1 VCGTQARPCFR
12 AEIRKLKMLLSAN
25 LSAGD
30 FLDRL
35 SILQI
40 KSEKGLDVATE
51 LIEYQRRLPEFEERG
66 LNSYL
71 RVIKTINLA
80 LWDLEDT
87 KRTQVERYS
96 ADYSNVSE
104 LITQLNDLR
113 FQTKKRIDSY
123 FKSEISEKK
132 SHKE

>member
-1 VCGTQARPCFR
+1 
-12 AEIRKLKMLLSAN
+12 MLLSAN

-40 KSEKGLDVATE
+40 KSEHSLDVLKE
-51 LIEYQRRLPEFEERG
+51 LAEYERQLSSFESNG
-66 LNSYL
+66 LAAYL
-71 RVIKTINLA
+71 SVIKSINMA
-80 LWDLEDT
+80 LWNLEDV
-87 KRTQVERYS
+87 KRTSVTRYTEE
-96 ADYSNVSE
+96 YSNISE

-113 FQTKKRIDSY
+113 YQTKKRIDAY

-132 SHKE
+132 SHKD

>member
-1 VCGTQARPCFR
+1 
-12 AEIRKLKMLLSAN
+12 MLLSAN

-40 KSEKGLDVATE
+40 KSEHGLNVSNE
-51 LIEYQRRLPEFEERG
+51 MQEYERQLFEFEEQG
-66 LNSYL
+66 LHSYL
-71 RVIKTINLA
+71 GVIRSINLA
-80 LWDLEDT
+80 LWELEDI
-87 KRTQVERYS
+87 KRTQVERYTVQ
-96 ADYSNVSE
+96 YSNVSE

-113 FQTKKRIDSY
+113 YQTKKRIDSY

-132 SHKE
+132 SHKD

>member
-1 VCGTQARPCFR
+1 
-12 AEIRKLKMLLSAN
+12 MLLSAN

-40 KSEKGLDVATE
+40 KSEKGLAVATE
-51 LIEYQRRLPEFEERG
+51 LMEYERRLPDFEERG

-71 RVIKTINLA
+71 RIIKTINLA

-96 ADYSNVSE
+96 TDYSNVSE

-132 SHKE
+132 SHEE

>member
-1 VCGTQARPCFR
+1 MILQAY
-12 AEIRKLKMLLSAN
+12 

-40 KSEKGLDVATE
+40 KKNHGLEVTKELAEYEKQIGALE
-51 LIEYQRRLPEFEERG
+51 SRG
-66 LNSYL
+66 LHSYL
-71 RVIKTINLA
+71 NVIRAINET
-80 LWDLEDT
+80 LWDLEDV
-87 KRTQVERYS
+87 KRTQVERYTN
-96 ADYSNVSE
+96 DYSNVSE

>member
-1 VCGTQARPCFR
+1 
-12 AEIRKLKMLLSAN
+12 MLLSAN
-25 LSAGD
+25 LSVGD

-51 LIEYQRRLPEFEERG
+51 LIEYERRLSEFEERG

-71 RVIKTINLA
+71 RIIKPINLV

-96 ADYSNVSE
+96 TDYSNVSE

>member
-1 VCGTQARPCFR
+1 MQ
-12 AEIRKLKMLLSAN
+12 LSAN

-40 KSEKGLDVATE
+40 KLEKGLDVAAE
-51 LIEYQRRLPEFEERG
+51 ISEYERRLSEFEERG

-71 RVIKTINLA
+71 RIIKIINLS

-96 ADYSNVSE
+96 VDYSNVSE

>member
-1 VCGTQARPCFR
+1 MT
-12 AEIRKLKMLLSAN
+12 LNAN

-40 KSEKGLDVATE
+40 KSENGLDVSLE
-51 LIEYQRRLPEFEERG
+51 LQVYERQLFEFEKQG
-66 LNSYL
+66 LSSYL
-71 RVIKTINLA
+71 GVIKSINLA
-80 LWDLEDT
+80 LWELEDI
-87 KRTQVERYS
+87 KRTQVERYTPQ
-96 ADYSNVSE
+96 YSNVSE

-113 FQTKKRIDSY
+113 YQTKKRIDSY

-132 SHKE
+132 SHRE

>member
-1 VCGTQARPCFR
+1 
-12 AEIRKLKMLLSAN
+12 MLLSAN

-40 KSEKGLDVATE
+40 KSEKGLDVAAE
-51 LIEYQRRLPEFEERG
+51 ISEYERRLPEFEERG

-71 RVIKTINLA
+71 RIIKVINLS

-96 ADYSNVSE
+96 AD
-104 LITQLNDLR
+104 
-113 FQTKKRIDSY
+113 
-123 FKSEISEKK
+123 
-132 SHKE
+132 